1 MSKKIILLASTVCVL
16 FSVGLQAQSPY
27 SYYYKGQKIN
37 LTVNETYLHI
47 IADNAFLSSPSAS
60 SLFELLD
67 LEVEN
72 PNVSSFPNNQTMVKV
87 KFKSP
92 LQQYMYDAIV
102 NNFKYYANIKKVLP
116 FFEYGEEPIGTSDIF
131 YVKLN
136 SLNTNIL

>member
-1 MSKKIILLASTVCVL
+1 MSKKIILLASAVCVL
-16 FSVGLQAQSPY
+16 FSVGLQAQTPY

-47 IADNAFLSSPSAS
+47 IADNAFLSSPSANS
-60 SLFELLD
+60 AFEIFN
-67 LEVEN
+67 LECETQN
-72 PNVSSFPNNQTMVKV
+72 IPSTPNAQSMVKL

-92 LQQYMYDAIV
+92 PPMYMYDAVV
-102 NNFKYYANIKKVLP
+102 NTFKQHPNIKKVLP